1 LACEPEKKGGHLYRP
16 TLLKGKIHGR
26 LYDYQISGA
35 VTLILKL
42 FGKVDIPR
50 VLEKQKID
58 ATDPRAVKAL
68 AASEKLRALK
78 LNGALLAD
86 ETGFAKTKQALLVK
100 KELKKEL
107 KNNA

>member
-1 LACEPEKKGGHLYRP
+1 MYRP
-16 TLLKGKIHGR
+16 TLLKGKIHGS

-42 FGKVDIPR
+42 FGKVDIPC

-58 ATDPRAVKAL
+58 ATDPCAVKAL

-100 KELKKEL
+100 KEAKK
-107 KNNA
+107 

>member
-1 LACEPEKKGGHLYRP
+1 LYRP
-16 TLLKGKIHGR
+16 TLLKSKIHGN

-42 FGKVDIPR
+42 FGKIDIPR

-58 ATDPRAVKAL
+58 PTDPRAVRAL
-68 AASEKLRALK
+68 AASKKLRALK

-86 ETGFAKTKQALLVK
+86 ETGFGKT
-100 KELKKEL
+100 
-107 KNNA
+107 